1 MKLTM
6 EKPLISIVTGCFNEQ
21 DNVFNLYERIVESIS
36 ELMSRYQFEII
47 FIDNKSEDETALR
60 IKKLCLQDSRVRLIV
75 NARNFGQVRS
85 PAHALMQ
92 ARGVA
97 VISMASDLEDPPELI
112 PKLVEQWELGASVVA
127 AVYKKPMDTGWIRWA
142 RRLYYKI
149 IQTVSEAKP
158 INAFTGFGLYDRR
171 VIELIRRFGGPNP
184 YIRGLVSELGLPI
197 HTVAFDKK
205 PRQHGITKNNILTL
219 FEISISGLTTM
230 SRAPIRLATLA
241 GALLSVLGVL
251 IALAYLC
258 AKLIFWN
265 QFAMGQAPVL
275 IGIFLFGSVQ
285 LLFAGLIGEYIA
297 SLHQRAQGYP
307 HVVELYR
314 VNFPV
319 SPESA
324 ADPVIARERAPL
336 EDGPV
341 SQPRGNSDLT
351 G

>member
-1 MKLTM
+1 MTSSPM
-6 EKPLISIVTGCFNEQ
+6 DKPLISIVTGCFNEQ
-21 DNVFNLYERIVESIS
+21 DNVFAFYERVCLATEKLL
-36 ELMSRYQFEII
+36 ERYRFEII
-47 FIDNKSEDETALR
+47 FIDNRSEDDTASR
-60 IKKLCLQDSRVRLIV
+60 IEQLCRKDPRVRLIV

-92 ARGVA
+92 AQGAA
-97 VISMASDLEDPPELI
+97 VIGLASDLEDPPELI
-112 PKLVEQWELGASVVA
+112 PELIEKWERGASVVA

-158 INAFTGFGLYDRR
+158 IQAFTGFGLYDRR
-171 VIELIRRFGGPNP
+171 VIELIRRMGGPNP

-197 HTVAFDKK
+197 ETVAFDKK
-205 PRQHGITKNNILTL
+205 PREYGVTKNNILTL
-219 FEISISGLTTM
+219 LDISISGLTTM
-230 SRAPIRLATLA
+230 SRAPIRLATLT
-241 GALLSVLGVL
+241 GALLSGIGVL
-251 IALAYLC
+251 VALAYLV

-265 QFAMGQAPVL
+265 QFPMGQAPVL

-307 HVVELYR
+307 HVIELYR

-319 SPESA
+319 SPEDA
-324 ADPVIARERAPL
+324 QDPVIARER
-336 EDGPV
+336 
-341 SQPRGNSDLT
+341 R
-351 G
+351 

>member
-1 MKLTM
+1 MNSLI

-21 DNVFNLYERIVESIS
+21 ENILVLYERILLSIS
-36 ELMSRYQFEII
+36 ELVHRYQFEII

-60 IKKLCLQDSRVRLIV
+60 IQQLCRHDSRVRLIV

-92 ARGVA
+92 AQGVA

-112 PKLVEQWELGASVVA
+112 PRLIEQWELGASVVA
-127 AVYKKPMDTGWIRWA
+127 AVYKKPMDSGWLRWA

-184 YIRGLVSELGLPI
+184 YIRGLISELGLPI
-197 HTVAFDKK
+197 QTVAFDKK
-205 PRQHGITKNNILTL
+205 HRQYGVTKNNILTL
-219 FEISISGLTTM
+219 LELSISGLTTM

-241 GALLSVLGVL
+241 GALMSVVGVL
-251 IALAYLC
+251 VALAYLC
-258 AKLIFWN
+258 AKLVFWN

-319 SPESA
+319 SPEGA
-324 ADPVIARERAPL
+324 ADPVIAQERAPL
-336 EDGPV
+336 GD
-341 SQPRGNSDLT
+341 RGGSELRREP
-351 G
+351 